1 MTTHEFITLESR
13 KSRDDEAEEEIDIS
27 TEGRGSGD
35 EIPPPAVVAL
45 TEHGLVA
52 KQPVDCDYRRRRPSI
67 HSSFMSDNDLMA
79 KLGKDRAGSLFP
91 ESHESP
97 SEWTTSELKYDGKET
112 SITSGYEVEKNMKI
126 FGFEG
131 EPSSLH
137 DSSSDEFYEQLK
149 K

>member
-35 EIPPPAVVAL
+35 EIPPPAVGAL
-45 TEHGLVA
+45 TEHGHVA
-52 KQPVDCDYRRRRPSI
+52 KPVDFDYRRRRPSI
-67 HSSFMSDNDLMA
+67 QSSFMSDNDLMA
-79 KLGKDRAGSLFP
+79 KLGKDRAGSLFS

-112 SITSGYEVEKNMKI
+112 SITSGYEVEKNPKI
-126 FGFEG
+126 FG
-131 EPSSLH
+131 EPSSLF
-137 DSSSDEFYEQLK
+137 DSTTDVFYEQLK